1 MSIALWGIESSMLAQ
16 AGAEQAR
23 YSLKQSKTFLR
34 KHTRELLALAAG
46 AAIASGATAYGMK
59 KKEGR
64 KIAAL
69 NQSHLQSLADNEAR
83 YELQIKEG
91 REEYLQS
98 IQKNEMF
105 FKEQLADIKATLEE
119 TIQRTVT
126 VSLEKFQDSLNTFQ
140 TRIDEMLKE
149 QHMLLKQGVE
159 DFKTAGREQQ
169 EASARVWQEQFT
181 SMGEKFATMFDA
193 HAAKLASEYTA
204 LQKELADK
212 QALAEAR
219 DIEHKA
225 RIQEQLEAQKTI
237 LRSSLQEALRTLDQH
252 KAQMTDLVTQSND
265 LVTHATEAQRQE
277 LARHLQEISTAGQRF
292 EASQTQAMGSIHAL
306 IEQTG
311 QHLLGTIDSGMAQ
324 GFEQQNRSITDGLV
338 TGFGIQQQQVGRLL
352 NQRPVLP
359 TESVMANRPRAM
371 LLEDAASTSP
381 FSPEAH
387 MSGVGPGYPRSS
399 EELEALDPAPVTRRP
414 ASPGSVASG
423 RSSRSRVSSGV
434 GSRSAEKDP
443 KEYVLSLAAQKRI
456 AMGRAQR
463 IAQQQFQPAAGGN
476 GIPLQ
481 MRTGRSGVRASRGN
495 QSLYGQSQLVAA

>member
-1 MSIALWGIESSMLAQ
+1 MIKRLVMISLALVSFEASMS
-16 AGAEQAR
+16 AGPRVDATRE
-23 YSLKQSKTFLR
+23 SLKRSNTFLR

-46 AAIASGATAYGMK
+46 AAIATGATAYGMK
-59 KKEGR
+59 KQEGR

-140 TRIDEMLKE
+140 TRIDEILKE

-324 GFEQQNRSITDGLV
+324 GFEQQNRSIT
-338 TGFGIQQQQVGRLL
+338 
-352 NQRPVLP
+352 
-359 TESVMANRPRAM
+359 
-371 LLEDAASTSP
+371 
-381 FSPEAH
+381 
-387 MSGVGPGYPRSS
+387 
-399 EELEALDPAPVTRRP
+399 
-414 ASPGSVASG
+414 
-423 RSSRSRVSSGV
+423 
-434 GSRSAEKDP
+434 
-443 KEYVLSLAAQKRI
+443 
-456 AMGRAQR
+456 
-463 IAQQQFQPAAGGN
+463 
-476 GIPLQ
+476 
-481 MRTGRSGVRASRGN
+481 
-495 QSLYGQSQLVAA
+495 